1 MRDLGI
7 RFSCD
12 FGRVFGMVIRV
23 LFVKG
28 CKVFMYNFGLYFK
41 NFLFLVI

>member
-1 MRDLGI
+1 MRDLGN

-12 FGRVFGMVIRV
+12 FGRVFWYGDKSFIC
-23 LFVKG
+23 KG